1 MGENEQSAL
10 IDSVLKERFKLES
23 LRPLQSEIIDRVLSG
38 RDALVVMPTGG
49 GKSLC
54 FQLPALVNKQRLNG
68 GVTLVFSPLV
78 ALMEDQVAALRKKGI
93 SASFVNAT
101 VPKVERLKRY
111 SKLARGE
118 YDLFYATPER
128 MERADFTE
136 AIAAVSGGVT
146 LLAVDECH
154 CVTKWGHDLRPAYQR
169 IGEFRAQLGNPTTIA
184 LTATATEPV
193 RADVRRVLGGN
204 EDSMPMFVAPVA
216 RENLE
221 LRAREVWGDDEKVQA
236 IERVA
241 NEVGTTGIVYFT
253 LIKDL
258 HPMSE
263 KIRRAMPGHEVLVY
277 HGRLDAQQRRRVY
290 RRFIE
295 ARASDKLILCATNAF
310 GMGVDKADIR
320 FIVHAQ
326 IPGSIEAYHQEVGR
340 AGRDGKDSVCELLYA
355 QEDLAIQQ
363 EFVRWQNPSAD
374 LLMGTLS
381 AIEARFADTEFDS
394 DDLRVH
400 VIGKGHAHGMGGG
413 VMDYVLIRLAD
424 LGAIEATG
432 FQSDEGL
439 TLYRFVRGVD
449 DELIEPTTLEEKHK
463 RDLMRLLDVVNLT
476 MSDDIA
482 ASVSAYFG
490 F

>member
-1 MGENEQSAL
+1 MGDAEQAGL
-10 IDSVLKERFKLES
+10 VGVVLRERFGLES
-23 LRPLQSEIIDRVLSG
+23 LRSLQSQIVDRVLSG
-38 RDALVVMPTGG
+38 GDALVVMPTGG

-54 FQLPALVNKQRLNG
+54 FQLPALVNKQRMGG

-78 ALMEDQVAALRKKGI
+78 ALMEDQVSALRKKGI
-93 SASFVNAT
+93 AASFVNAT
-101 VPKVERLKRY
+101 VPKEERARRY
-111 SKLARGE
+111 AALARGE

-128 MERADFTE
+128 MEREDFAG
-136 AIAAVSGGVT
+136 AIGAVPGGVT

-169 IGEFRAQLGNPTTIA
+169 IGEFRVQLGNPTTIA

-193 RADVRRVLGGN
+193 RADVRRVLGGD
-204 EDSMPMFVAPVA
+204 EESMPMFVAPVGRA
-216 RENLE
+216 NLE
-221 LRAREVWGDDEKVQA
+221 LRARGVWGDDEKVQS
-236 IERVA
+236 IQRVA
-241 NEVGTTGIVYFT
+241 EEVGTTGIVYFT

-258 HPMSE
+258 HPMAE

-277 HGRLDAQQRRRVY
+277 HGRLDAKQRRRVY
-290 RRFIE
+290 RRFIDAE
-295 ARASDKLILCATNAF
+295 PQDRLILCATNAF
-310 GMGVDKADIR
+310 GMGVDKPDIR

-326 IPGSIEAYHQEVGR
+326 IPGSVEAYHQEVGR

-381 AIEARFADTEFDS
+381 AIEARFADIEFDS

-424 LGAIEATG
+424 LGAIEPTG
-432 FQSDEGL
+432 FQSDGGL
-439 TLYRFVRGVD
+439 MVYRFVGAVD
-449 DELIEPTTLEEKHK
+449 DDLIEPGAIEEKHK

-476 MSDDIA
+476 KSDDIA
-482 ASVSAYFG
+482 ASVGSYFG

>member
-1 MGENEQSAL
+1 MV
-10 IDSVLKERFKLES
+10 DSVLRERFGLGS
-23 LRPLQSEIIDRVLSG
+23 LRSLQGEIIYRVLG
-38 RDALVVMPTGG
+38 GGDALVVMPTGG

-54 FQLPALVNKQRLNG
+54 FQLPALVNRLRHGG
-68 GVTLVFSPLV
+68 GVALVFSPLV

-93 SASFVNAT
+93 DASFENAT
-101 VPKVERLKRY
+101 EPKGERAKRY
-111 SKLARGE
+111 AKLARGE

-128 MERADFTE
+128 MEREDFVE
-136 AIAAVSGGVT
+136 AMGAVPGGVT

-169 IGEFRAQLGNPTTIA
+169 IGEFRRQLGDPTTIA

-193 RADVRRVLGGN
+193 RADVRSVLGGD
-204 EDSMPMFVAPVA
+204 EESMPMFVAPIGRA
-216 RENLE
+216 NLR
-221 LRAREVWGDDEKVQA
+221 LRARAVWGDSEKLDA
-236 IERVA
+236 IKRVYS
-241 NEVGTTGIVYFT
+241 EVGGTGIVYFT

-258 HPMSE
+258 QPMADT
-263 KIRRAMPGHEVLVY
+263 IRSAMPGCEVLVY

-290 RRFIE
+290 RRFIN
-295 ARASDKLILCATNAF
+295 ARPCENLILCATNAF

-326 IPGSIEAYHQEVGR
+326 IPGSVEAYHQEVGR
-340 AGRDGKDSVCELLYA
+340 AGRDGGDAVCELLYA

-381 AIEARFADTEFDS
+381 AIEARFAGTEFDS

-424 LGAIEATG
+424 LGAIEPTG
-432 FQSDEGL
+432 FQSEGGA
-439 TLYRFVRGVD
+439 TVYRFVGAVD
-449 DELIEPTTLEEKHK
+449 DDSIEPSVLEEKYR

-476 MSDDIA
+476 KSTDIA
-482 ASVSAYFG
+482 ASVGAYFG